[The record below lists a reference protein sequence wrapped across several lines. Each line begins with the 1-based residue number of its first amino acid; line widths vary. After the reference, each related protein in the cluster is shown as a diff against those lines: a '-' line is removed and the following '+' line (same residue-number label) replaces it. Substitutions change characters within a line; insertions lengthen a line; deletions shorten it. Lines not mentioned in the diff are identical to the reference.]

1 MVPVEHLN
9 LNELP
14 QDFQDFLK
22 NKLVSEKLSP
32 FAEWAALSCV
42 YRRGFFNEFRA
53 MPYTPTALNF
63 GAVVSASAEA
73 GPEAGPSTPTQGTTV
88 KTEMPSAGTK
98 MDPVDCDDLRGDRY
112 GKPHILDFDS
122 LDSLDMAVGLSSSS

>member
-63 GAVVSASAEA
+63 RAAASASADA
-73 GPEAGPSTPTQGTTV
+73 GPEAGPSTP
-88 KTEMPSAGTK
+88 SAGTK
-98 MDPVDCDDLRGDRY
+98 LDPVDCDDLRGDRY

-122 LDSLDMAVGLSSSS
+122 L

>member
-1 MVPVEHLN
+1 MGG
-9 LNELP
+9 
-14 QDFQDFLK
+14 
-22 NKLVSEKLSP
+22 
-32 FAEWAALSCV
+32 AERRV

-63 GAVVSASAEA
+63 GAVASASADA

-98 MDPVDCDDLRGDRY
+98 MEPALDCEDLRGDRY
-112 GKPHILDFDS
+112 GKPHLLDFDS
-122 LDSLDMAVGLSSSS
+122 L

>member
-1 MVPVEHLN
+1 MGGAELRVSSWLLQRVPRHALHANGVELRC
-9 LNELP
+9 
-14 QDFQDFLK
+14 
-22 NKLVSEKLSP
+22 S
-32 FAEWAALSCV
+32 
-42 YRRGFFNEFRA
+42 
-53 MPYTPTALNF
+53 
-63 GAVVSASAEA
+63 VVSASADA

-122 LDSLDMAVGLSSSS
+122 L